1 MKPYNLFIYLF
12 FFLTVYVGACAP
24 SLAPFF
30 EKTHPKDLLKTPSE
44 NTPSFSLS
52 TGNEKNGEIILSIH
66 SYSLIRYTVS
76 SLLDP
81 LRLVIDFT
89 EMKKGGLPDLF
100 PVNRGVVDKVRT
112 FYFRNGNVLR
122 MEIFLNQDAN
132 YHIKA
137 GSENKL
143 SIHLDYA
150 PAQQSKAEESSV
162 PEKPIQTES
171 IPSSEKALLGG
182 SSVTAT
188 DTDSCRVLLDE
199 ADEKIDLNF
208 QSASLTNIL
217 RIFSEI
223 SGFNIIIPDQVKGN
237 VNIKLHSVPWNQA
250 FKIILDNH
258 QLAIRC
264 IGDNIINVV
273 PLADIEKEIAA
284 QAAIRTAAEK
294 EEALKKAAAINS
306 EAMIT
311 EVKRINYGLI
321 SDISKSLDPFKSEGG
336 HIIVDTRTN
345 TFILTDLR
353 ANIEKMLWSI
363 EIMDKKT
370 PQILIESRI
379 VEVSKDYSK
388 ELGIQWGLTGSF
400 APKDAITDFNTQRD
414 PRVVITDG
422 SGNQGVGNTLVNLGT
437 TSTATSGVGIIV
449 GNILSGLDLDIKLS
463 ALESDGRGRILST
476 PKIMTT
482 DNHTAKISSG
492 RQIPFQTTSDDGT
505 QTDFV
510 DAALSL
516 EVTPHVTSDGNVLLD
531 IKATKNAADFA
542 NVASTDN
549 LPTVT
554 TNEAISQ
561 VIVQNGGTTVLGG
574 IFERTT
580 TGIEQ
585 KVPFFSDIP
594 FLGWLFK
601 NADDADTVSELL
613 IFLTPT
619 IVMDNKGTIRGEYP
633 TILHG
638 AIKH

>member
-1 MKPYNLFIYLF
+1 MIDINWYNMKPYNLFIYLF

-24 SLAPFF
+24 SLAPFL
-30 EKTHPKDLLKTPSE
+30 EKTHPKDLLETPSK

-81 LRLVIDFT
+81 LRLVLDFT

-150 PAQQSKAEESSV
+150 PALQSKAEESSV

-171 IPSSEKALLGG
+171 IPSSEKALLGR

-188 DTDSCRVLLDE
+188 DTDSCKVLLDE

-336 HIIVDTRTN
+336 HIIVDERTN

-400 APKDAITDFNTQRD
+400 VPSVKITDA
-414 PRVVITDG
+414 
-422 SGNQGVGNTLVNLGT
+422 SGQQGVGNTLVNLGT
-437 TSTATSGVGIIV
+437 ASTATSGVGIIV

-492 RQIPFQTTSDDGT
+492 RQIPFQTTSQEGT

-580 TGIEQ
+580 TGKEN
-585 KVPFFSDIP
+585 KVPFFSEIP

-613 IFLTPT
+613 IFITPT

>member
-1 MKPYNLFIYLF
+1 MKPYNSFIFLF

-24 SLAPFF
+24 SLAPFL
-30 EKTHPKDLLKTPSE
+30 EKTHPKDLLETPSE

-81 LRLVIDFT
+81 LRLVLDFT

-223 SGFNIIIPDQVKGN
+223 SGFNIIIADQVKGN

-336 HIIVDTRTN
+336 HIIVDKRTN

-400 APKDAITDFNTQRD
+400 VPKDAITDFNTQRAK
-414 PRVVITDG
+414 RVVITDA
-422 SGNQGVGNTLVNLGT
+422 SGQQGVGNTLVNLGT
-437 TSTATSGVGIIV
+437 ASTATSGVGIII

-463 ALESDGRGRILST
+463 ALESEGRGRILST

-492 RQIPFQTTSDDGT
+492 RQIPFQTTSQEGT

-531 IKATKNAADFA
+531 ITATKNAADFA

-549 LPTVT
+549 LPTIT

-580 TGIEQ
+580 TGKEN
-585 KVPFFSDIP
+585 KVPFFSEIP

-613 IFLTPT
+613 IFITPT

>member
-1 MKPYNLFIYLF
+1 MM
-12 FFLTVYVGACAP
+12 A
-24 SLAPFF
+24 
-30 EKTHPKDLLKTPSE
+30 
-44 NTPSFSLS
+44 
-52 TGNEKNGEIILSIH
+52 IILSIH

-81 LRLVIDFT
+81 LRLVLDFT

-223 SGFNIIIPDQVKGN
+223 SGFNIIIADQVKGN

-336 HIIVDTRTN
+336 HIIVDKRTN

-400 APKDAITDFNTQRD
+400 VPSVKITDA
-414 PRVVITDG
+414 
-422 SGNQGVGNTLVNLGT
+422 SGQQGVGNTLVNLGT
-437 TSTATSGVGIIV
+437 ASTATSGVGIIV

-463 ALESDGRGRILST
+463 ALESDRRGRILST

-492 RQIPFQTTSDDGT
+492 RQIPFQTTSQEGT

-531 IKATKNAADFA
+531 IKATKNAAAFA

-574 IFERTT
+574 IFERTI
-580 TGIEQ
+580 TGVEQ
-585 KVPFFSDIP
+585 KVPFFSEIP

-601 NADDADTVSELL
+601 NTDDADTVSELL
-613 IFLTPT
+613 IFITPT

>member
-1 MKPYNLFIYLF
+1 MKPYNLFIFLF

-24 SLAPFF
+24 SLAPFL
-30 EKTHPKDLLKTPSE
+30 EKTHPKDLLETPSE

-81 LRLVIDFT
+81 LRLVLDFT

-171 IPSSEKALLGG
+171 IPSSEKALLGR

-188 DTDSCRVLLDE
+188 DTDSCKVLLDE
-199 ADEKIDLNF
+199 ADEKIDLDF
-208 QSASLTNIL
+208 QGASLTNIL

-223 SGFNIIIPDQVKGN
+223 SGFNIIIADQVKGN

-336 HIIVDTRTN
+336 HIIVDKRTN

-400 APKDAITDFNTQRD
+400 VPKDAITDFNTQRAK
-414 PRVVITDG
+414 RVVITDA
-422 SGNQGVGNTLVNLGT
+422 SGQQGVGNTLVNLGT
-437 TSTATSGVGIIV
+437 ASTATSGVGIII

-463 ALESDGRGRILST
+463 ALESEGRGRILSA

-492 RQIPFQTTSDDGT
+492 RQIPFQTTSQEGT

-531 IKATKNAADFA
+531 ITATKNAADFA

-549 LPTVT
+549 LPTIT

-574 IFERTT
+574 IFERTI
-580 TGIEQ
+580 TGVEQ
-585 KVPFFSDIP
+585 KVPFFSEIP

-613 IFLTPT
+613 IFITPT

>member
-30 EKTHPKDLLKTPSE
+30 EKTHPKDLLETPSE

-66 SYSLIRYTVS
+66 SQSLIRYTVS

-81 LRLVIDFT
+81 LRLVLDFT

-171 IPSSEKALLGG
+171 IPSSEKALLGR

-188 DTDSCRVLLDE
+188 DTDSCKVLLDE

-400 APKDAITDFNTQRD
+400 APKDAITDFNSQSD
-414 PRVVITDG
+414 PRVAITDG

-492 RQIPFQTTSDDGT
+492 RQIPFQTTSQEGT

-580 TGIEQ
+580 TGIEN